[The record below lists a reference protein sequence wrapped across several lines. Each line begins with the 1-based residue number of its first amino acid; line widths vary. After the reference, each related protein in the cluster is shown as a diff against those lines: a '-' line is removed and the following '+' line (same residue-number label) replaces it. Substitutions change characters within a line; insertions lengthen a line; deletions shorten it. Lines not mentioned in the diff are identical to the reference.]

1 MKKNIFYRFLIR
13 VVIIA
18 FFESFA
24 AANDEVNNAIK
35 EKIIEA
41 GCPFVS
47 ETQHLERNVCLMPD
61 YASNELPIDLEDTTN
76 VSIYL
81 LSAHVIEVDE
91 SKNTL
96 TVELL
101 QYMEWSE
108 PRIRANFS
116 SIIKQN
122 KIKLSTKSVNKIWHP
137 DLDVYTKDLKVWK
150 SLYDPM
156 LYQDIYLSND
166 MNEGSTKLSAL
177 KSWKAT
183 IVCKFDFSFFPFD
196 IQNCAFLQF
205 GSSQKLHLIS
215 SCRKI
220 STGTKYK
227 LNDFDVSLAPAGK
240 LCEYNSSSTTP
251 MDLAWIDTGF
261 NVTLKRKIIAYVYTY
276 YLPSLAIVV
285 VSQVSF
291 IVPLSSIPGRI
302 GLVVTQFLTLTN
314 IFIHQMVSKSL

>member
-1 MKKNIFYRFLIR
+1 MKKNISFSFLVR
-13 VVIIA
+13 MAIISCYEC
-18 FFESFA
+18 FT
-24 AANDEVNNAIK
+24 AANNEVNNAIK

-47 ETQHLERNVCLMPD
+47 ATQLLERNVCLMPD
-61 YASNELPIDLEDTTN
+61 YASNELPMDLESSTN
-76 VSIYL
+76 VSLYL

-116 SIIKQN
+116 SSIKQN

-137 DLDVYTKDLKVWK
+137 DLDVYTKDLKEWK

-156 LYQDIYLSND
+156 LYQDIYLSNGLSD
-166 MNEGSTKLSAL
+166 DSIKLSAL

-196 IQNCAFLQF
+196 IQNCAFRQF
-205 GSSQKLHLIS
+205 GSSQNLHLIS

-220 STGTKYK
+220 STDTKYK

-240 LCEYNSSSTTP
+240 LCDSSKTLK
-251 MDLAWIDTGF
+251 DLSWIDTGF
-261 NVTLKRKIIAYVYTY
+261 NVTLKRKIISYVYTY

-314 IFIHQMVSKSL
+314 IFIHQMVMSKKLH